1 MLSAFLNRFCRR
13 FYISGASCFAAVISV
28 RSTNSGGLSSF
39 LGSEY
44 CFLFFTILVFSAV
57 DNYFIKEFDPQAVV
71 FAFVGY
77 LNEGGCDSGS
87 VTSCFFLFICC
98 WSVLCARVGGKTES
112 ALRPL
117 PRSFEVP
124 SLGDFVAG
132 MPEDLLRCPVCAFS
146 EYLDRTSGIVNRPR
160 RLFISSKC
168 PSRAI
173 SKNDISY
180 MLRAFFI
187 PSSASSRSGQV
198 PRAPS
203 IGGIA
208 TSSAFFLTCS
218 GGGGGVILVCFPQ
231 QLA

>member
-1 MLSAFLNRFCRR
+1 M
-13 FYISGASCFAAVISV
+13 
-28 RSTNSGGLSSF
+28 
-39 LGSEY
+39 
-44 CFLFFTILVFSAV
+44 

-77 LNEGGCDSGS
+77 RN
-87 VTSCFFLFICC
+87 
-98 WSVLCARVGGKTES
+98 VGGGGVIQALSRHVSFSSSAAGLSYVPGLVAKTES

-124 SLGDFVAG
+124 SLRDFAAG
-132 MPEDLLRCPVCAFS
+132 MPEDLLLCPVRAFS
-146 EYLDRTSGIVNRPR
+146 EYLDRTSGIVNRPC

-180 MLRAFFI
+180 MLHAFFI
-187 PSSASSRSGQV
+187 RSSATSRSGQV
-198 PRAPS
+198 PQAPS

-208 TSSAFFLTCS
+208 TSSAFF
-218 GGGGGVILVCFPQ
+218 PN
-231 QLA
+231 